1 MLKVPPSALWG
12 LADNSSWDGNKHTS
26 SAYAQDMMKPRR
38 YRQFSW
44 MWSCGKKERSFCKDS
59 TWVLLL
65 VSCMMACNVCMPI
78 ISEES
83 LCVYIYDIWDW
94 IETVGKFWIEEQSL
108 ISLVEFFLAWT
119 SFHLSPWIVWT
130 AVAQLYW
137 IGNEK
142 TERKLWKDGG
152 EEILYNLFIYC
163 VSNHSFIYSVKH
175 NQIDLIKLL
184 LDGANYGGGEYLIF
198 LVRMIWDPVYM
209 VKDGFKNP
217 LNDAHVL

>member
-1 MLKVPPSALWG
+1 MKVRNANMCSRCHPQLFEDSLTIVVEMETSTQAVHMPRTWWSQEDTDNFLGCGAVAKRKGLSVKILPEFCCWFHAWWPVMSAC
-12 LADNSSWDGNKHTS
+12 
-26 SAYAQDMMKPRR
+26 Q
-38 YRQFSW
+38 
-44 MWSCGKKERSFCKDS
+44 SFQKSHC
-59 TWVLLL
+59 
-65 VSCMMACNVCMPI
+65 AC
-78 ISEES
+78 
-83 LCVYIYDIWDW
+83 IYDIWDW

-175 NQIDLIKLL
+175 NQINLIKLL
-184 LDGANYGGGEYLIF
+184 LDGANYGVGISNLLG
-198 LVRMIWDPVYM
+198 
-209 VKDGFKNP
+209 KNDMRSS
-217 LNDAHVL
+217 LHG